1 MQMPKRTTCMNNSII
16 ETSFEKAKKWASGE
30 SIGEDLLLLDRLV
43 DAPFPKEPRRMNFIL
58 IGLCTR
64 GSVSY
69 RQDTKELLL
78 TPGHMI
84 IASEHHVIDN
94 YRASADLEGLCMMVS
109 VPFYSEIIRSV
120 SDISSL
126 IIFSYQ
132 HPVFPLSERDQQV
145 FRDYFYVIRK
155 KIAESSNHYRHEL
168 VRTLMLAMFYD
179 LSNVL
184 YQSSRDVHM
193 RHKRSDMVFTQFI
206 KLVEENCRQERRVSW
221 YAQQLCITPK
231 YLSELV
237 KQCSKRTPNDWIDN
251 YVTLEVRN
259 MLKNSNKSVKQIAED
274 MHFPN
279 QSFLGKYFKERV
291 GMSPSKYR
299 RFG

>member
-1 MQMPKRTTCMNNSII
+1 MKGLGTG
-16 ETSFEKAKKWASGE
+16 SFL
-30 SIGEDLLLLDRLV
+30 EDDLVLLD
-43 DAPFPKEPRRMNFIL
+43 DMSEAPIPRDPRRMNRIVVALCTHGRAQYTIDTQEQMVKANEIL
-58 IGLCTR
+58 II
-64 GSVSY
+64 S
-69 RQDTKELLL
+69 E
-78 TPGHMI
+78 GHILDNFM
-84 IASEHHVIDN
+84 ASP
-94 YRASADLEGLCMMVS
+94 DLEGLCFILTANFFNEIIKNVSDVSALFLFSRYHPVVS
-109 VPFYSEIIRSV
+109 V
-120 SDISSL
+120 SSREAEV
-126 IIFSYQ
+126 FKSY
-132 HPVFPLSERDQQV
+132 FAMIKERTANTENY
-145 FRDYFYVIRK
+145 FRRD
-155 KIAESSNHYRHEL
+155 A
-168 VRTLMLAMFYD
+168 VRTLLLAMFYD